1 MATPVVRSQVVSIG
15 ELLRSGVFAP
25 ARVQRAYCWTEE
37 QQQVLLEDLLA
48 AFAEFG
54 LDPEPAAEVQPP
66 AEPAKEMPGEQPITL
81 AETDR
86 ELELSAPF
94 AFLGTLVLL
103 PN

>member
-37 QQQVLLEDLLA
+37 QQQALLEDLLA

-54 LDPEPAAEVQPP
+54 LDPEPTAEVQPP
-66 AEPAKEMPGEQPITL
+66 AGWQVEFTGLRHPCALRCRTTKLSSRGGSR
-81 AETDR
+81 AV
-86 ELELSAPF
+86 EL
-94 AFLGTLVLL
+94 
-103 PN
+103 